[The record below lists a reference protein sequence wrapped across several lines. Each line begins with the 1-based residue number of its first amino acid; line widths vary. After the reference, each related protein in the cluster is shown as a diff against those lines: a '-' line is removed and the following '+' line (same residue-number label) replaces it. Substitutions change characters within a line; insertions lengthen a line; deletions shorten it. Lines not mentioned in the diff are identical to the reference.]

1 MQTLQ
6 TSPHSTK
13 KTLDDLALFGGQPAF
28 EQPLHVGRPNLG
40 DREKFS
46 SRVNDIL
53 DRRWLTNDGP
63 NVIEFEQRIVE
74 LTGAKHCIATCNATI
89 ALEIAI
95 RALGLTGE
103 VIVPSFTF

>member
-6 TSPHSTK
+6 TSRHSTK
-13 KTLDDLALFGGQPAF
+13 KTLDDLALFGGQAAF
-28 EQPLHVGRPNLG
+28 EQPLHVGRPNIG
-40 DREKFS
+40 DRQKFS

-63 NVIEFEQRIVE
+63 YVIKFEERITE
-74 LTGAKHCIATCNATI
+74 LTGLKHCIATCNATV

-95 RALGLTGE
+95 RALDLDGE
-103 VIVPSFTF
+103 V